1 MAYRVKYVLNI
12 KDIFKKEV
20 IDKES
25 FNIGHKKLLIFPEIC
40 FFLFSRSDLS
50 RVSWL
55 VVGSWVI
62 RTIHLNPWF
71 PKISQPSFYISISN
85 SPSIP
90 STCLSKQLPV
100 IVLWSELKFSSIA
113 LHQRKELQVARV
125 WIKGTFSCQISLT
138 RSLHLTRGVAKKISL
153 TRSPQLTRGVAKP
166 WLAKKFQKS
175 FSAFHLSGSKPQ
187 LPKST
192 NIKHE

>member
-12 KDIFKKEV
+12 KDIFKK
-20 IDKES
+20 
-25 FNIGHKKLLIFPEIC
+25 KLLIKKVLTLGTKNYWFFPEIH

-50 RVSWL
+50 RVSWEL
-55 VVGSWVI
+55 GHQNNTSQS
-62 RTIHLNPWF
+62 LNPQNF
-71 PKISQPSFYISISN
+71 PSFFLHLIPHPFHQHAFLN
-85 SPSIP
+85 S
-90 STCLSKQLPV
+90 CHPV

-125 WIKGTFSCQISLT
+125 WIKRTSSCQISLT

-153 TRSPQLTRGVAKP
+153 TRSPQLRRGVAKP

>member
-12 KDIFKKEV
+12 KDIFKK
-20 IDKES
+20 
-25 FNIGHKKLLIFPEIC
+25 KLLINNVVTLGTKTIDFSWNLFFP
-40 FFLFSRSDLS
+40 FSRSDLS

-90 STCLSKQLPV
+90 STCFSKQLPV